1 VLHKD
6 TIKIFSKQNPSIF
19 LRIIAKF
26 PLYYGKIRFSNGADM
41 ASTGVVLA
49 YGCMSE
55 VRVFR
60 YTTFNQ

>member
-1 VLHKD
+1 
-6 TIKIFSKQNPSIF
+6 

-26 PLYYGKIRFSNGADM
+26 PIYYGKMYFSNGADM

-55 VRVFR
+55 VKDLR